1 MITSTHPSG
10 SVVLR
15 QRIRTLACSPV
26 LVILCLCLCLVAATP
41 LHLHAQ
47 TSKGILAGV
56 IRDSSGALIP
66 NASILVTNEDTHETR
81 TVTSSST
88 GAYRIEAINPGNY
101 HIHVTSTGFSPFDV
115 QHVSVLPSVVTTYDA
130 TLTIGESTSSV
141 TVEAQ
146 TNAINSENSQL
157 SGNIGKQELEQ
168 VPNFSLNPADLTSE
182 MPGVARQ
189 YSTVQNLGG
198 SGGNG
203 LVKLTVNG
211 ARPRANNFMMDGQD
225 MNDVGLGGE
234 SIQPIMPDFFS
245 SVTTLLNDSS
255 AEYGRAGGA
264 VINQITQH
272 GTNRFHGSVHEIYTG
287 SGLDSIDGQS
297 RRAKPL
303 LPGQQIPKARYDTHQ
318 LGGTLGG
325 PIFKDKLFGFGG
337 ATFQRFYGTTQATP
351 VELPDANGYATLK
364 TLASAGN
371 AQANSYL
378 AYLNNGSY
386 LAPSLYTAL
395 SPASQPTETLG
406 VSSQA
411 GCASG
416 CSITTGIFQRNA
428 VPELNPDTQW
438 IVRVDFLPRAT
449 DTLTVRY
456 IHDRTSLVPYF
467 QLNPTSLP
475 GFDSQNFGISEL
487 GGGSWIHVFTPNL
500 LNEFRASETRINAQF
515 AGTTDTL
522 NNPTAKLYNITF
534 SGTGLGGS
542 GNGSPLAFGVSQ
554 NMPQGRI
561 EELYQFQD
569 TVGYTRGRQ
578 SFRIGTDT
586 GRLLETDLI
595 AQTALGALIYT
606 AGGGL
611 SSMDNFLKN
620 QLGTSGTATKTFGP
634 TRTDP
639 HIWKIAAFV
648 EDDVKLSPNLTVN
661 LGLRYDYMSNPLNT
675 LSYPAL
681 DINNPFA
688 PINTYVKV
696 NEDKNNFA
704 PRVGFAFV
712 PHSGIFADGQTVF
725 HGGFGIFYD
734 PFFTNILVNSAQSSP
749 VAPTGTLTSTSPGGL
764 SNASGLI
771 GTITPAFNANS
782 AVQSAVNNLVN
793 PVTYQYNF
801 GVERALPFQIKGSLN
816 YVASRGLKL
825 YSNRQLNYIING
837 SRINPSRGVINVRDN
852 RADSEYNSLQVE
864 LNRSYSRGL
873 FFRVAYTYG
882 KLLDDSSEIFT
893 TFASPTSYSANLAGN
908 GLRQDWGPSAF
919 DRRNIVVLTYSWSPA
934 GFHSQNFATNLLLG
948 AFTRKFTISG
958 QTQLYSGLYT
968 SFNTSGSDINGD
980 SSTTNDRPILSNAH
994 VPFTLVGVDGSW
1006 IGGTSGIYYD
1016 QAAYNQSPAA
1026 ARVRKIVNAGDMHF
1040 LVPNAINGAALLAS
1054 EIGRNSFPNAGQ
1066 EYWNVAVEKAVPTPF
1081 KHLEGSALLF
1091 RVEAQQLGNH
1101 NNITYFTNNVT
1112 QVGQSGFQN
1121 ISNAREANL
1130 QHLRLWA
1137 KFQF

>member
-1 MITSTHPSG
+1 MITSTHSG
-10 SVVLR
+10 CSAVLK
-15 QRIRTLACSPV
+15 QRIRTLVWFLA
-26 LVILCLCLCLVAATP
+26 LVILCIVAATP
-41 LHLHAQ
+41 HHLHAQ

-56 IRDSSGALIP
+56 IRDSSGAVLP
-66 NASILVTNEDTHETR
+66 NASILITNEDTRETR
-81 TVTSSST
+81 TVPSSST
-88 GAYRIEAINPGNY
+88 GAYRVEAINPGNY
-101 HIHVTSTGFSPFDV
+101 RIHITSTGFSPVDV
-115 QHVSVLPSVVTTYDA
+115 QHISVLPSVVTTYDA
-130 TLTIGESTSSV
+130 TLTIGESTTSV

-146 TNAINSENSQL
+146 SNAINSENGQL
-157 SGNIGKQELEQ
+157 SGNIGKQELQQ
-168 VPNFSLNPADLTSE
+168 VPIFSLNPADLTSE

-189 YSTVQNLGG
+189 YVTVQNLGG
-198 SGGNG
+198 VGGNG

-303 LPGQQIPKARYDTHQ
+303 LPGQQTPKARYDTHQ
-318 LGGTLGG
+318 FGFTLGG

-351 VELPDANGYATLK
+351 VELPDANGFATLK

-386 LAPSLYTAL
+386 LAPALYTAL
-395 SPASQPTETLG
+395 SPATKPTETLG

-438 IVRVDFLPRAT
+438 LYRVDFIPRAA
-449 DTLTVRY
+449 DTFTVRY
-456 IHDRTSLVPYF
+456 IHDRGSLVPYF
-467 QLNPTSLP
+467 PLNPTSLP
-475 GFDSQNFGISEL
+475 GFDAQNFGVSEL

-534 SGTGLGGS
+534 NGTGLAGS

-578 SFRIGTDT
+578 SFRIGTDI
-586 GRLLETDLI
+586 GRLLETDLV
-595 AQTALGALIYT
+595 AQTALGALVYT

-611 SSMDNFLKN
+611 SSIDNFLKN

-639 HIWKIAAFV
+639 HIWKLAAFV
-648 EDDVKLSPNLTVN
+648 QDDVKLFPDLTVN

-675 LSYPAL
+675 LSYPAI

-696 NEDKNNFA
+696 KEDKNNFA
-704 PRVGFAFV
+704 PRIGFAFV
-712 PHSGIFADGQTVF
+712 PHSGFFADGQTVF
-725 HGGFGIFYD
+725 HAGFGIFYD

-764 SNASGLI
+764 PNASGLI
-771 GTITPAFNANS
+771 GTITPVFNANS
-782 AVQSAVNNLVN
+782 SVQSAVSNLVN

-801 GVERALPFQIKGSLN
+801 GVERALPFQIKGSVN

-852 RADSEYNSLQVE
+852 RADSQYHSLQVE
-864 LNRSYSRGL
+864 LDRSFSRGL
-873 FFRVAYTYG
+873 FFRASYTYG
-882 KLLDDSSEIFT
+882 KLLDDSSEVFT

-908 GLRQDWGPSAF
+908 GLHQDWGPSAY
-919 DRRNIVVLTYSWSPA
+919 DRRNIVVLTYSWTPV
-934 GFHSQNFATNLLLG
+934 GLRSQNFATDLLFS
-948 AFTRKFTISG
+948 AFTRNITISG

-980 SSTTNDRPILSNAH
+980 GSTTNDRPILSNAH

-1006 IGGTSGIYYD
+1006 IGGTSGVYYD
-1016 QAAYNQSPAA
+1016 QAAYNQSPAS
-1026 ARVRKIVNAGDMHF
+1026 ARVRKIVSAADMHF
-1040 LVPNAINGAALLAS
+1040 LVPNATNGAALLAY

-1066 EYWNVAVEKAVPTPF
+1066 QYWNVAVEKAVPTPF
-1081 KHLEGSALLF
+1081 THLEGSALRF

-1121 ISNAREANL
+1121 LSNAREANF